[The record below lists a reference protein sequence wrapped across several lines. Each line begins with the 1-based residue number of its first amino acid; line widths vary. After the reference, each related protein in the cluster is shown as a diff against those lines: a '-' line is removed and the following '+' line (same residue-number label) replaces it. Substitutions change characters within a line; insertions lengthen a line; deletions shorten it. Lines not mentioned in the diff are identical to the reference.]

1 MGRNFENRKQSIFK
15 TAASKSKLYAK
26 YGKKLYMAAKNG
38 VPDPHANPALRSI
51 VEKAKS
57 ENVPSHVIEK
67 AIQKAKGGGGE
78 DFHPA
83 RYEGFGPGGALVIV
97 DCLTDNN
104 QRTISEVR
112 SCFTKTGSKL
122 AGNGA
127 VAMSF
132 EHVAVL
138 SFKGDNED
146 QVLEAMLNAD
156 VAVEDVE
163 SKDGYITIFA
173 PPAEFYKAKTALLEA
188 LPDVE
193 LETQEITF
201 LPQASKT
208 LSAGDQSHF
217 EKFLEMLH
225 ECDDVQDIYHNVT
238 FPG

>member
-1 MGRNFENRKQSIFK
+1 MGRNFENRKNSIFK
-15 TAASKSKLYAK
+15 TAAQNSKLYAK
-26 YGKKLYMAAKNG
+26 YSKRLYVAAKNG
-38 VPDPHANPALRSI
+38 VPDPHANPVLRSI

-78 DFHPA
+78 EFQPA
-83 RYEGFGPGGALVIV
+83 RYEGFAPGGALVIV

-122 AGNGA
+122 AAHGS

-138 SFKGDNED
+138 SFKGENED
-146 QVLEAMLNAD
+146 QALEAMFAAD
-156 VAVEDVE
+156 VAVEEVE

-188 LPDVE
+188 LPKVE

-201 LPQASKT
+201 LPQATKT
-208 LSAGDQSHF
+208 LNAEDLAMF
-217 EKFLEMLH
+217 ERFLEMLH
-225 ECDDVQDIYHNVT
+225 ECDDVQDIYHNVALT
-238 FPG
+238 S

>member
-38 VPDPHANPALRSI
+38 VPDPNANPALRSI
-51 VEKAKS
+51 VEKAKR

-67 AIQKAKGGGGE
+67 AIQKASGTGGE
-78 DFHPA
+78 DFQLA
-83 RYEGFGPGGALVIV
+83 RYEGFGPGGALVII

-104 QRTISEVR
+104 QRTISEIR

-122 AGNGA
+122 AAHGSA
-127 VAMSF
+127 AMSF
-132 EHVAVL
+132 DHVAVL
-138 SFKGDNED
+138 SFKGGNEN
-146 QVLEAMLNAD
+146 QVLEAMFAAD
-156 VAVEDVE
+156 VAIEDVE

-173 PPAEFYKAKTALLEA
+173 PPAEFYKAKTALVDA
-188 LPDVE
+188 FPDVE

-208 LSAGDQSHF
+208 LSAEDLAQF
-217 EKFLEMLH
+217 ERFLEMLN
-225 ECDDVQDIYHNVT
+225 ECDDVQEIYHNVT
-238 FPG
+238 LPG